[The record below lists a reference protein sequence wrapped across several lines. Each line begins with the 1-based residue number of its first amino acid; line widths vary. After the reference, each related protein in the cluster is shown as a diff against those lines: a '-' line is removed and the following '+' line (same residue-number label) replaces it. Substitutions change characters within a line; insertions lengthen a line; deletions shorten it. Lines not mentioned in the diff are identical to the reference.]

1 MMVRS
6 VRLCPRYSAMRP
18 TFSFRR
24 SFLLS
29 AQRKYNSDTDYPNF
43 QHLAIVFD
51 CRRTENDCYP
61 CRIAILRYEKF
72 LNYANVER
80 NRAMRRKRTPG
91 IPPDVR
97 PLNPQ
102 SKLF

>member
-1 MMVRS
+1 MVRRL
-6 VRLCPRYSAMRP
+6 RLCPEYSAMCP
-18 TFSFRR
+18 AFSFRR

-61 CRIAILRYEKF
+61 CRIAILKYEIF
-72 LNYANVER
+72 LNYANV
-80 NRAMRRKRTPG
+80 K
-91 IPPDVR
+91 
-97 PLNPQ
+97 
-102 SKLF
+102 

>member
-1 MMVRS
+1 MVRS
-6 VRLCPRYSAMRP
+6 VRLCPRYSAIRP
-18 TFSFRR
+18 AFSFRR

-43 QHLAIVFD
+43 QHLATAFD

-72 LNYANVER
+72 LNNANGNEFTALE
-80 NRAMRRKRTPG
+80 AMRC
-91 IPPDVR
+91 
-97 PLNPQ
+97 Q
-102 SKLF
+102 SNRINQIKML